1 MKFKVFSL
9 GCKVNSYECSAL
21 ASKLISLGYTQDDKN
36 PDVIIIN
43 TCSVTAT
50 ADQKSRQHIRK
61 FMKTY
66 PNAISVVMGC
76 YSQGNFKYIAEEI
89 KPNILIGTKY
99 RSEIPELINQY
110 ISSKENIVKVDEN
123 TRKYAYEELGITS
136 YTENVRAY
144 LKIQDGCNNF
154 CTYCIIPYRR
164 GQMRSRKLENI
175 IEEAKYLISQGYKE
189 IILTG
194 IHVGGY
200 GQDIDGV
207 TFSELVDQLSS
218 LEGLRS
224 LRISSIEA
232 SEIDSRLIELIKN
245 RDNIAKHLHIP
256 LQAGSDEIL
265 RRMNRKYTSSEFIEK
280 IKTIRTEIPDVGI
293 TTDIIVGFPGETNL
307 DFEAT
312 CNVARECFNQIHVF
326 PYSAREGTPAA
337 KFPNQVSPQVKSS
350 RVSVLMGISSKLHNA
365 FKEKMVGKT
374 MKALIE
380 KYDEENDINYGK
392 LTNYVEIE
400 LKGLHSNQVGNE
412 ISVNIEKSMIES
424 K

>member
-21 ASKLISLGYTQDDKN
+21 ASKLISLGYTQDDNN
-36 PDVIIIN
+36 PDVVIIN

-61 FMKTY
+61 FMKMY
-66 PNAISVVMGC
+66 PNAVSVVMGC

-89 KPNILIGTKY
+89 KPNILLGTKY
-99 RSEIPELINQY
+99 RNEIPDLINEY
-110 ISSKENIVKVDEN
+110 LSSRKNIVKVEEN
-123 TRKYAYEELGITS
+123 TRKYEYEELGITS

-144 LKIQDGCNNF
+144 LKIQDGCDNF

-164 GQMRSRKLENI
+164 GKMRSRKIENVV
-175 IEEAKYLISQGYKE
+175 EEAKYLISQGYKE

-200 GQDIDGV
+200 GKEMEEGSFD
-207 TFSELVDQLSS
+207 ELVDRLSS

-245 RDNIAKHLHIP
+245 RSNIAKHLHIP

-265 RRMNRKYTSSEFIEK
+265 RRMNRKYTSSEFVEK
-280 IKTIRTEIPDVGI
+280 IKQIRKEIPDVGI
-293 TTDIIVGFPGETNL
+293 TTDIIVGFPGESDE
-307 DFEAT
+307 DFQKT
-312 CNVARECFNQIHVF
+312 CEVAKECFDQIHVF

-337 KFPNQVSPQVKSS
+337 RFPNQVSPQIKSA
-350 RVSVLMGISSKLHNA
+350 RVSLLMGISSELHNA

-412 ISVNIEKSMIES
+412 INVKIEKSMIQS

>member
-21 ASKLISLGYTQDDKN
+21 ASKLISLGYMQDDNN
-36 PDVIIIN
+36 PDVVIIN

-61 FMKTY
+61 FMKMY
-66 PNAISVVMGC
+66 PNAVSVVMGC

-89 KPNILIGTKY
+89 KPNILLGTKY
-99 RSEIPELINQY
+99 RNEIPDLINEYLSNRQ
-110 ISSKENIVKVDEN
+110 NIVKVEEN
-123 TRKYAYEELGITS
+123 TRKYEYEELGITS

-144 LKIQDGCNNF
+144 LKIQDGCDNF

-164 GQMRSRKLENI
+164 GKMRSRKIENVV
-175 IEEAKYLISQGYKE
+175 EEAKYLISQGYKE

-200 GQDIDGV
+200 GRDMEEGSFD
-207 TFSELVDQLSS
+207 ELVDRLSS

-245 RDNIAKHLHIP
+245 RSNIAKHLHIP

-265 RRMNRKYTSSEFIEK
+265 RRMNRKYTSSEFVEK
-280 IKTIRTEIPDVGI
+280 IKQIRKEIPDVGI
-293 TTDIIVGFPGETNL
+293 TTDIIVGFPGETDE
-307 DFEAT
+307 DFQKT
-312 CNVARECFNQIHVF
+312 CKVAKECFDQIHVF

-337 KFPNQVSPQVKSS
+337 RFPNQVSPQVKSM
-350 RVSVLMGISSKLHNA
+350 RVSVLMGISSELHNA

-400 LKGLHSNQVGNE
+400 LKGLRSNQVGNE
-412 ISVNIEKSMIES
+412 INVKIEKSMIES